1 MNNVK
6 QITINNSSVR
16 NVIVIGGAPA
26 GYTAAIYLARAT
38 LSPLVLAGENAGGQL
53 MFTSEVENYPGFSK
67 GIKGPDLMDEMR
79 KQAERFGAEIKN
91 ENVTKVDFAGEI
103 KKVWVNETLYQA
115 RAVVLALGASSRMIG
130 AGEEKYYGKGMSTC
144 AVCDAAFYKDKTVFV
159 VGGGDAAMEDALA
172 LARFTNKVT
181 IIHRKA
187 EFRASK
193 IMQKRV
199 LEEKKIPVLWETE
212 VVGVGGENKLEVI
225 KLLAKPDLASR
236 DKNSKTQNIEEI
248 KADGLFLAIG
258 HTPATDIL
266 KGHVELDNHGY
277 LITKLTSPKA
287 THLGGQASN
296 QEVWLN
302 GYPTQTSVAGVFGAG
317 DMVDIRYRQAVTAAG
332 MGCMAALDV
341 EKYLTGS
348 ISGW

>member
-1 MNNVK
+1 M
-6 QITINNSSVR
+6 VR
-16 NVIVIGGAPA
+16 NVIVIGGASA

-53 MFTSEVENYPGFSK
+53 MFTSEVENYPGFSM

-91 ENVTKVDFAGEI
+91 ENVTKVDFAGEV
-103 KKVWVNETLYQA
+103 KKVWVGETEYQA

-130 AGEEKYYGKGMSTC
+130 VGEEKYYGKGMSTC

-212 VVGVGGENKLEVI
+212 VVGVGGEGKLETI

-236 DKNSKTQNIEEI
+236 DKNSKTQNIEEV

-266 KGHVELDNHGY
+266 KGQVELDDHGY
-277 LITKLTSPKA
+277 LVTKMTTPTASQ
-287 THLGGQASN
+287 LGGQASN
-296 QEVWLN
+296 QDIWLN
-302 GYPTQTSVAGVFGAG
+302 SYPTQTSVPGVFGAG

-341 EKYLTGS
+341 EKFLTGS

>member
-1 MNNVK
+1 MNDAQ
-6 QITINNSSVR
+6 QITTNNSSIR
-16 NVIVIGGAPA
+16 NVVVIGGAPA

-67 GIKGPDLMDEMR
+67 GIGGPDLMDEMR

-103 KKVWVNETLYQA
+103 KKVWVGETEYQA

-130 AGEEKYYGKGMSTC
+130 VGEEKYYGRGMSTC

-199 LEEKKIPVLWETE
+199 LEEKKIPVLWNSE
-212 VVGVGGENKLEVI
+212 VVKVIGENKLEKIVV
-225 KLLAKPDLASR
+225 R
-236 DKNSKTQNIEEI
+236 NNQTGEESELT
-248 KADGLFLAIG
+248 ADGLFLAIG

-266 KGHVELDNHGY
+266 KGQVELDGHGY
-277 LITKLTSPKA
+277 LITNLTNNKS
-287 THLGGQASN
+287 QMN

-302 GYPTQTSVAGVFGAG
+302 GYPTQTSAPGAFGAG

-341 EKYLTGS
+341 EKFLTGS